1 MPHGSRSKAPG
12 SATRS
17 EGRSEKL
24 LSREVLTV
32 ERFAKWIPLNDNL
45 DGLAW
50 AVARPIWSTLR
61 TVLVATPLIEGVHRR
76 LPYEQAK
83 FPGVEKTVLR
93 RILKAGR
100 DAAGAQADAEGLV
113 RQAVTDAI
121 LFLTEVSFRDCATEI
136 VTEVCAAVPEIAESL
151 ADLPGRLSKAR
162 NEMAHHLLPDE
173 KDPLRFDTSGGW

>member
-1 MPHGSRSKAPG
+1 MARGRRPRAQRPG
-12 SATRS
+12 RR
-17 EGRSEKL
+17 GRSEKL

-50 AVARPIWSTLR
+50 AVARPNRGTLR
-61 TVLVATPLIEGVHRR
+61 ERVLVATPLIEGVRR

-121 LFLTEVSFRDCATEI
+121 LFLTEVSFRDRATEI
-136 VTEVCAAVPEIAESL
+136 VTEVCAAVPEMRSHWLICRGAYRRPVTKWL
-151 ADLPGRLSKAR
+151 ITCCRMR
-162 NEMAHHLLPDE
+162 RIHW
-173 KDPLRFDTSGGW
+173 RFDTSGGW